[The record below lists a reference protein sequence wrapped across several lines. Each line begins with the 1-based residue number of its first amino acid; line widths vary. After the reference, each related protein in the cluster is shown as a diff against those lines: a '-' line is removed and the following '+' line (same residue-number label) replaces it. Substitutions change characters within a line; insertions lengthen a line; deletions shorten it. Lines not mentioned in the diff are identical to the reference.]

1 MHTHTHTHTYTLL
14 QLCIL
19 EACHFEVNY
28 ADKNNIKGLLPS
40 CMYTNGGGN
49 FPYSHWNF
57 NNFGSTRPHLRTFQT
72 KPETS
77 EASFVLQHIS
87 NHVCRAEK
95 VYTCTALVLE
105 GAGQV
110 YQCQQAS
117 HFEQDGRHNKVPPT
131 RHVSTQGT
139 QPLQCTIS
147 NILWRY
153 AQGYIVVGCYNSSNR
168 GICHDQV

>member
-1 MHTHTHTHTYTLL
+1 MNTHTHTHTHTHFCSYV
-14 QLCIL
+14 L

-40 CMYTNGGGN
+40 CMYTNGGEN

-131 RHVSTQGT
+131 RHVST
-139 QPLQCTIS
+139 
-147 NILWRY
+147 
-153 AQGYIVVGCYNSSNR
+153 
-168 GICHDQV
+168 